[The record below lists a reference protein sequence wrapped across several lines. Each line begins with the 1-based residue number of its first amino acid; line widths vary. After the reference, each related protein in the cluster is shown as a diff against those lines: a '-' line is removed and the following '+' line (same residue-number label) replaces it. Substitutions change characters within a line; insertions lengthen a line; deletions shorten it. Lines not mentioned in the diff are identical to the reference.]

1 MFILLSTLSA
11 SFANKNEQNV
21 ATPNNL
27 IIKFQIVAYLVIII
41 RYNIKFNKFVT
52 IKYSMIY
59 RRLINT
65 NNRRLYVSRNGY
77 ILLILSPW
85 NELYISMFLD
95 SVGLLCKIKTYAGLL

>member
-1 MFILLSTLSA
+1 MLILLSTLSA

-27 IIKFQIVAYLVIII
+27 IIKFQIVTYLLFVII
-41 RYNIKFNKFVT
+41 FNKFVT
-52 IKYSMIY
+52 IKYHMIY

-85 NELYISMFLD
+85 DELYISKFLD
-95 SVGLLCKIKTYAGLL
+95 SVGLLCNITTYAGLL